1 MSGNGNRP
9 RTGSGLALTVGSA
22 LLWGLA
28 HLRTGRH
35 RTGAVLMASYL
46 TLVAVGVTA
55 ALTARPLLLTLAV
68 QPLWLG
74 VFGLGAL
81 LFALATVAVV
91 IRSYQLVRPR
101 PLTGAADYLSAAAV
115 GLLCVLMIAPMA
127 YAARLA
133 YISRGVV
140 SSVFDTSSTPVAADP
155 WKGRE
160 RVNILLIGADAAPSR
175 YGVRTDSLTVAS
187 VDTRT
192 GATVLFGLPRN
203 LQRVPLP
210 VGPARDL
217 FPLGFGGE
225 SPYTPGLLNE
235 IWQYA
240 EDHPE
245 LAPGVAD
252 GERGPAL
259 LKKTVSGVLGLDVS
273 YYAMVDMRGFV
284 RIIDAM
290 GGVRIT
296 VRDPIVYGRRN
307 EGLIAAGT
315 RRLSGEEALWY
326 GRSRTFSDDYVRMGR
341 QKCLMNAVAKQADPV
356 TVLRSFE
363 RLADA
368 AVDAVSTDIP
378 RELLPALVSLAD
390 KVKAAKIESL
400 QFVPPL
406 ISTADPDYSLIKR
419 KVTAA
424 LAKKTAG
431 KPAHRPAA
439 TRRPLAASTST
450 PAPLAA
456 PSSAPET
463 PAGDTTPPSTTDTT
477 SPTASA
483 PVSASP
489 QESVALDEV
498 CP

>member
-9 RTGSGLALTVGSA
+9 HAGSGLALTVGSA

-46 TLVAVGVTA
+46 TVVATVTTTV
-55 ALTARPLLLTLAV
+55 LTARSFLLTLAV

-74 VFGLGAL
+74 VFGVGAV
-81 LFALATVAVV
+81 LFALATMAVV

-115 GLLCVLMIAPMA
+115 GLLCVLMVVPMA

-133 YISRGVV
+133 YVSRGLV
-140 SSVFDTSSTPVAADP
+140 SSVFGTSSTPVAADP
-155 WKGRE
+155 WEGRE

-175 YGVRTDSLTVAS
+175 YGVRTDSMTVAS

-210 VGPARDL
+210 AGPARDR

-225 SPYTPGLLNE
+225 PPYTPGILNE
-235 IWQYA
+235 VWQYA

-245 LAPGVAD
+245 LVPGVAA
-252 GERGPAL
+252 GERGPTL
-259 LKKTVSGVLGLDVS
+259 LKKTIGGILGLDVS

-290 GGVRIT
+290 GGVRVT
-296 VRDPIVYGRRN
+296 VPGPIVYGRRN
-307 EGLIAAGT
+307 EGLIEAGT
-315 RRLSGEEALWY
+315 RTLSGEEALWY

-341 QKCLMNAVAKQADPV
+341 QKCLLNAVAKQADPV

-368 AVDAVSTDIP
+368 AVDTVSTDIP
-378 RELLPALVSLAD
+378 RELLPALVTLAGE
-390 KVKAAKIESL
+390 VKTARIESL

-406 ISTADPDYSLIKR
+406 IDTFDPDYHLIRR
-419 KVTAA
+419 KVAAA
-424 LAKKTAG
+424 LSEKAG
-431 KPAHRPAA
+431 DRPTRTSAA
-439 TRRPLAASTST
+439 TRKPLAASTST
-450 PAPLAA
+450 PAPPA
-456 PSSAPET
+456 PVPVPAPET
-463 PAGDTTPPSTTDTT
+463 TSLPAPDTT
-477 SPTASA
+477 SPTA
-483 PVSASP
+483 PASP
-489 QESVALDEV
+489 QEPVTLDEA